1 MVKDVTE
8 IIRIGSKLSIFNPS
22 KFARSQLKLVLRIT
36 LFMSILSKITE
47 EIVVAKR
54 RNLKKEKAERN
65 QAYARQ
71 FRQKSSRFSSRGRNH
86 AGNQNGNNN
95 EGQDKDE

>member
-1 MVKDVTE
+1 
-8 IIRIGSKLSIFNPS
+8 
-22 KFARSQLKLVLRIT
+22 
-36 LFMSILSKITE
+36 MSILSKITE
-47 EIVVAKR
+47 EIIVAKR